1 VHRLSPLL
9 ILVVLAAFVAPATA
23 DTAVTVPGQQGI
35 VEFTKTFVDTARPT
49 PAIPGSTVAAAPSRT
64 LVTTIWVP
72 KGKGP
77 FPLIVFAH
85 GNGSNPGF
93 YAPVVTPWVAAGYVV
108 AAPAFPVSS
117 HDGGNEFIGISDV
130 ANQPGDVQFVLDRVL
145 ALSRHKGFLYHRVD
159 ARHIGVAGHSLGAIT
174 TLGVAERSC
183 CRDRRV
189 DAAIA
194 ISGTPLIAGTD
205 FAGKAPPLLLVHG
218 TADTTVPYPGS
229 TLSYSR
235 AAPPKYLLTVVG
247 AHHSD
252 FLGPKGVAGSAD
264 VARATL
270 DFWDAYLRG
279 NRAALARLPQDATA
293 GATTIQSGVAPAPTA
308 RQAAGAR

>member
-1 VHRLSPLL
+1 
-9 ILVVLAAFVAPATA
+9 
-23 DTAVTVPGQQGI
+23 
-35 VEFTKTFVDTARPT
+35 
-49 PAIPGSTVAAAPSRT
+49 
-64 LVTTIWVP
+64 
-72 KGKGP
+72 
-77 FPLIVFAH
+77 
-85 GNGSNPGF
+85 
-93 YAPVVTPWVAAGYVV
+93 VV

-117 HDGGNEFIGISDV
+117 HDGGNDVIGISDV

-145 ALSRHKGFLYHRVD
+145 ALSRHKGFLYHRID
-159 ARHIGVAGHSLGAIT
+159 SHHIGVAGHSLGAIT

-194 ISGTPLIAGTD
+194 LSGTPLIAGTD

-218 TADTTVPYPGS
+218 TADMTVPYAGS

-247 AHHSD
+247 GHHSD
-252 FLGPKGVAGSAD
+252 YLGPKGVPGSAD

-270 DFWDAYLRG
+270 DFWDACLRG
-279 NRAALARLPQDATA
+279 NRAALARLPQDATP
-293 GATTIQSGVAPAPTA
+293 GATTMQSDAGPPAPTA
-308 RQAAGAR
+308 REAVGAR